1 MIPVFIGI
9 GSNVNR
15 EENIRT
21 GVKSLRL
28 LFGELLISP
37 VYESKAYGFEG
48 DNFYNL
54 VIGIHTDSSPQMLLE
69 SMHEIEN
76 NHGRVRNLP
85 TLLSRTLDLDL
96 LIYGDLVCHTD
107 ELDIP
112 RADIVDYSFILGPL
126 ADIAAEFAHPESGE
140 LISDIWQAFEKD
152 DQEIWELDFSVDE

>member
-9 GSNVNR
+9 GSNVSR
-15 EENIRT
+15 EENIRS
-21 GVKSLRL
+21 GVKSLRFL
-28 LFGELLISP
+28 YGEMIVSP

-54 VIGIHTDSSPQMLLE
+54 VISIHTDSSLQMLLE

-85 TLLSRTLDLDL
+85 TLFSRTLDLDL

-107 ELDIP
+107 DLDIP
-112 RADIVDYSFILGPL
+112 RADIVNYSFILGPL
-126 ADIAAEFAHPESGE
+126 ADIAGEFKHPESGE
-140 LISDIWQAFEKD
+140 LISDIWRAFEKD
-152 DQEIWELDFSVDE
+152 DQEIWEIDFSVDE